1 MPLASLEAVLD
12 DLRNGRMIVLLDEDS
27 PDSPGS
33 VCMAAEKATTPHVNL
48 LLQHVRGVPYLAI
61 SESKLERL
69 GLSASMSESGSHPG
83 SSVGVPIGANSALG
97 VEVSAAGRAH
107 TMSTVAR
114 DDAGPSD
121 LVTPGNV
128 LPIRAV
134 KGGVLVKS
142 GHAEA
147 SVDLLEK
154 CALQPVAVFCQILTE
169 EGAIAVGRQVE
180 QFAETHGFAVFSVAE
195 LIATRMRG
203 ESLVRR
209 VWEEDFPCVHGTSFK
224 AILYRTNVDPHE
236 HMALVKGELSGKEDV
251 LVRMHS
257 ECLTGDVFSSERC
270 DCGDQLR
277 EAIRMINTDNR
288 GVIVYMHQEG
298 RGIGLTN
305 KMRAYALQD
314 QGRDTVEANLELGFK
329 EDLRDYGIGAQIL
342 RDLGVQRLR
351 LLTNNPNKVIGLE
364 QYGLSVSERIPLETK
379 PHEQNVAYLRT
390 KQKKLGHLLTNLEDP
405 SHGDSNP

>member
-1 MPLASLEAVLD
+1 MPLTSLEAVLE
-12 DLRNGRMIVLLDEDS
+12 DLQKGRMIVLLDAEG

-33 VCMAAEKATTPHVNL
+33 VCLAAEKVTPEDVNFL
-48 LLQHVRGVPYLAI
+48 LHHVRGVPYLAI
-61 SESKLERL
+61 SQPKMQQL
-69 GLSASMSESGSHPG
+69 GLSSYMGETGVQLGSC
-83 SSVGVPIGANSALG
+83 VGVPMGANSALG

-107 TMSTVAR
+107 TIRTAAR
-114 DDAGPSD
+114 EDARPTD
-121 LVTPGNV
+121 FVTPGNV
-128 LPIRAV
+128 LPVKAA

-147 SVDLLEK
+147 SVDLLET
-154 CALQPVAVFCQILTE
+154 CGLQPVSVFCQILTE
-169 EGAIAVGRQVE
+169 EGAIAVGPQVE
-180 QFAETHGFAVFSVAE
+180 DFAKKHGFALFSVAE
-195 LIATRMRG
+195 LIATRIRR

-209 VWEEDFPCVHGTSFK
+209 VWEENFPCVHGTSFK
-224 AILYRTNVDPHE
+224 AILYRTNVDAHE
-236 HMALVKGELSGKEDV
+236 HMALVKGDVSGKDNV

-277 EAIRMINTDNR
+277 ESIRMINAENG

-342 RDLGVQRLR
+342 RDLGIQRLR
-351 LLTNNPNKVIGLE
+351 LLTNNPNKIIGLE
-364 QYGLSVSERIPLETK
+364 GYGLSVSERIPLETK
-379 PHEQNVAYLRT
+379 PHEQNLGYLRT
-390 KQKKLGHLLTNLEDP
+390 KQRKLGHLLSNLEDSLP
-405 SHGDSNP
+405 

>member
-1 MPLASLEAVLD
+1 MPLTSLEAVLD
-12 DLRNGRMIVLLDEDS
+12 DLKKGRMIVLLDEEG
-27 PDSPGS
+27 PESPGS
-33 VCMAAEKATTPHVNL
+33 VCMAAEMVTVQNVNF

-61 SESKLERL
+61 SEPKMKRL
-69 GLSASMSESGSHPG
+69 GLSASMSENGPHLG
-83 SSVGVPIGANSALG
+83 SSVGIPIGANSALG
-97 VEVSAAGRAH
+97 VEVSAEGRAL
-107 TMSTVAR
+107 TMTTAAR
-114 DDAGPSD
+114 ADAGPTD
-121 LVTPGNV
+121 FVTPGNV
-128 LPIRAV
+128 LPMKAV

-147 SVDLLEK
+147 AVDLLEK
-154 CALQPVAVFCQILTE
+154 CALEPVAVFCQVLTAD
-169 EGAIAVGRQVE
+169 GAIAVGQQLE
-180 QFAETHGFAVFSVAE
+180 QFAKEHGFALFSVAE
-195 LIATRMRG
+195 LIATRIRG

-236 HMALVKGELSGKEDV
+236 HMALVKGEFNGDDNV

-277 EAIRMINTDNR
+277 EAIRMINTEDR

-342 RDLGVQRLR
+342 RDLGIQRLR
-351 LLTNNPNKVIGLE
+351 LLTNNPNKIIGLE
-364 QYGLSVSERIPLETK
+364 GYGLSVSERIPLETK

-390 KQKKLGHLLTNLEDP
+390 KQKKLGHLLSNLGDP
-405 SHGDSNP
+405 SHKDSIS

>member
-1 MPLASLEAVLD
+1 MPLTSLETVLD
-12 DLRNGRMIVLLDEDS
+12 DLSNGRMIVLLDEDS
-27 PDSPGS
+27 SDSPGS
-33 VCMAAEKATTPHVNL
+33 VCIAAQTVTSQQVNF

-61 SESKLERL
+61 SEGKMVQL
-69 GLSASMSESGSHPG
+69 GLSASMSENGTYLG

-97 VEVSAAGRAH
+97 VEVSAEGRAH
-107 TMSTVAR
+107 TMNTAAS
-114 DDAGPSD
+114 DNAGPTD
-121 LVTPGNV
+121 FVTPGNV
-128 LPIRAV
+128 LPMKAV

-154 CALQPVAVFCQILTE
+154 CDLQPVAVFCQLLTE
-169 EGAIAVGRQVE
+169 AGAIAVGEQVKM
-180 QFAETHGFAVFSVAE
+180 FAEKHGLAVFSVAE
-195 LIATRMRG
+195 LIATRIRG

-236 HMALVKGELSGKEDV
+236 HMALVKGVFSADDDV

-277 EAIRMINTDNR
+277 EAIGMINAEDR

-351 LLTNNPNKVIGLE
+351 LLTNNPNKIIGLE
-364 QYGLSVSERIPLETK
+364 GYGLSVSERIPLETK

-390 KQKKLGHLLTNLEDP
+390 KQKKLGHLLSNLGDP
-405 SHGDSNP
+405 SHKDA